1 MWREGVF
8 SPVQTD
14 PTSQY
19 FIFRFPSINLSS
31 YCKKH
36 MWQCSE
42 SGLAAC
48 GPVYHIS
55 AGPGRGAV
63 RRTGAGARV
72 TRSWDQLVVNQA
84 RDKRV
89 RPVTSVETEKREER
103 GLSEAERRE
112 PPTQGEIMCR
122 SEAMTVISEEWER
135 EDMIMIMIS
144 DPEICQGVAS
154 RLHLATARQQPR
166 ENREKQNETINT

>member
-8 SPVQTD
+8 FPVQTQ
-14 PTSQY
+14 PPN
-19 FIFRFPSINLSS
+19 ILCFPSINLSS

-72 TRSWDQLVVNQA
+72 TRSWDQLVVSQA

-166 ENREKQNETINT
+166 ENREKQNETIKI